1 VLTGLTP
8 GTASGACPTL
18 GRHHWPANR
27 ERISE
32 KTHLGRQRIASGPR
46 EGRREDGGTMP
57 IEYLVSQVEGW
68 REELAALPP
77 PDPGRRKVGKHQAVI
92 MMAKELQAAARQGY
106 TTRELLE
113 LLAAKGLK
121 IHVDTLREALRQ
133 ARRSA
138 RIGQVRS
145 RRPDRVRMRTEPTAL
160 SMQAMRR
167 RPRVVLHER
176 SALLGPPAPTAR
188 LACRSTAQLDP
199 RSCCS
204 GRRRRHPRAPP
215 RSGPTLWA
223 RVGNGSLPAHEEWI
237 VNVLAAAFRDC
248 VIPRRR
254 KISLGGVVR
263 NQPSVPSS
271 LCAPATSVAPDRQ
284 RGLSIES
291 TEGSRHEARAGN

>member
-1 VLTGLTP
+1 
-8 GTASGACPTL
+8 
-18 GRHHWPANR
+18 
-27 ERISE
+27 
-32 KTHLGRQRIASGPR
+32 
-46 EGRREDGGTMP
+46 MP
-57 IEYLVSQVEGW
+57 IKYLVSQVAGW

-138 RIGQVRS
+138 RTGQVRS

-160 SMQAMRR
+160 SMQPMRR
-167 RPRVVLHER
+167 QPRVVLHER
-176 SALLGPPAPTAR
+176 SALLGPAAPSAR

-223 RVGNGSLPAHEEWI
+223 RVGNGSLPAHEKWI

-254 KISLGGVVR
+254 KVSLGGVVR
-263 NQPSVPSS
+263 NRSSVPSS
-271 LCAPATSVAPDRQ
+271 LCARRRARHPTVCEAFRSKSA
-284 RGLSIES
+284 
-291 TEGSRHEARAGN
+291 EGSRHEARAETEMSATERDGAVLGDWMF